1 MKLLR
6 ASFENFRLLRDLELQ
21 FSSDPER
28 KLTVVRAAN
37 ESGKTTILNALQ
49 WALYGD
55 AALPGKGEDFRL
67 HPIDWDGSAG
77 RRVPITAT
85 VEFEVTT
92 YRRSP
97 SGLRETRRQYR
108 LVRSAFEEVDGK
120 TSRRSPSTVRLFA
133 LNDTGASPIDAPEAL
148 INDELPPELR
158 DIFFTDGDRALSFI
172 EADVAVSTKRER
184 VQRAIRAL
192 LGLGVI
198 EEAIRHV
205 RKSAAEVNKQ
215 AKQVGAGG
223 ELNKIASRLEAIDE
237 DIGRLEGEFEDA
249 KQQFTA
255 FDEKVD
261 ETDRKIAA
269 VLQKGDKEKL
279 QNDMELAKRKIKRL
293 DDQLAA

>member
-1 MKLLR
+1 R
-6 ASFENFRLLRDLELQ
+6 
-21 FSSDPER
+21 
-28 KLTVVRAAN
+28 
-37 ESGKTTILNALQ
+37 G
-49 WALYGD
+49 
-55 AALPGKGEDFRL
+55 
-67 HPIDWDGSAG
+67 
-77 RRVPITAT
+77 
-85 VEFEVTT
+85 
-92 YRRSP
+92 P
-97 SGLRETRRQYR
+97 SGLREMRRQYR

-120 TSRRSPSTVRLFA
+120 TSRRSQSTVRLFA
-133 LNDTGASPIDAPEAL
+133 LTDTGASPIDAPEAL

-172 EADVAVSTKRER
+172 EADVALSTKRER
-184 VQRAIRAL
+184 VQRAIRSL

-293 DDQLAA
+293 DDQLAAANKEHSALFRGQAIATDLLAPILDRAFGKLEELHDEGKIPNTTIPVLEDRLAAEICICGETLKP